1 MVALKTTSTK
11 PIEFKE
17 KLKIYLDKNWEPIEL
32 SMTST
37 PEDAYSPLVMNYER
51 PAPSFDIEPF
61 RDALYRLID
70 LSGMTDVET
79 YKKAD
84 IDRKL
89 FSKLKN
95 DQYHPSKETVFRLI
109 LALELTIKNAKE
121 LLEQAG
127 YAFSR
132 SSKIDLIVKF
142 CIENKKYNLVEV
154 NELLYEYT
162 EKTI

>member
-1 MVALKTTSTK
+1 MVALKTTLMN

-17 KLKIYLDKNWEPIEL
+17 KLIVYLDKYWQPFEL
-32 SMTST
+32 AMAMKKEESSSQSEMFYIRS
-37 PEDAYSPLVMNYER
+37 YS
-51 PAPSFDIEPF
+51 SFETEPF
-61 RDALYRLID
+61 SRSLYHFID
-70 LSGMTDVET
+70 MSGMTDVET

-95 DQYHPSKETVFRLI
+95 EEYHPSKETVFRLI
-109 LALELTIKNAKE
+109 LALELSIKNAKE

-132 SSKIDLIVKF
+132 SSKVDLIVQF
-142 CIENKKYNLVEV
+142 CIENKKFNIVEV
-154 NELLYEYT
+154 NELIFEHT